1 MSWQASRFYIF
12 RIDLLVFLSSW
23 TLTKLTKANFCLWQ
37 PPDQSARLQ
46 QISSELDFTF
56 LSELDF
62 TFFIKVGFHLLSEI
76 RCLSKFNLCNGF
88 KAVTSAKLERYA
100 VELQRIGLERNAPWS
115 QMGFG
120 TCFMHLSRSNL
131 SGRPHLHQPFLCSRL
146 SGNNLFERFHLHPCT
161 SHTFSR
167 EAPIHLHFSF
177 LCFLDNYSAGH
188 KILNRLWF
196 ANSGWIFHNNISTKL
211 VTPENSYSN
220 GWLISNI

>member
-23 TLTKLTKANFCLWQ
+23 TLTKLTKANYCLWQ

-62 TFFIKVGFHLLSEI
+62 IFHQNWISRFFIKIGFYLLSEFQ
-76 RCLSKFNLCNGF
+76 CLSKFNLCNGF

-131 SGRPHLHQPFLCSRL
+131 SVRLHLHQAFLCSRL
-146 SGNNLFERFHLHPCT
+146 CGNNLFERFHLHPCT

-167 EAPIHLHFSF
+167 EAPIYLHFLFISF
-177 LCFLDNYSAGH
+177 LDIIQWITTVLVAKFWIGYDLQTVVGSFTKTFLPNMID
-188 KILNRLWF
+188 I
-196 ANSGWIFHNNISTKL
+196 
-211 VTPENSYSN
+211 
-220 GWLISNI
+220 